1 MEPIEWTLTKGSI
14 YRFFFLYNKFGRR
27 MDKMSKIQFTKED
40 IEILSQNPY
49 VKSVSETTITYTE
62 EFKKF
67 FISEYEA
74 GTGPTRIF
82 EKAGFKKEM
91 VGYKRIDRAAARW
104 KKAYYENGIDGLIDQ
119 RNNSGRPPKEST
131 EQEIITK
138 QRAKIKLLE
147 AEVAL
152 LKKIDFTERRRMERN
167 QILKT
172 SEIYEMINTVS
183 SKHNLK
189 HVISFLCRSAG
200 VSRSGYYRY
209 INSNEV
215 RKKREKSDENSR
227 DIILM
232 AYSYRGFKKGSR
244 SIKMTLEGKF
254 GIIFNRKRIQ
264 RIMRKYDIV
273 CPIRKPNPYR
283 RMQQANKAHHK
294 IQNILNREF
303 NQTIPRKVLLT
314 DITYLKYGK
323 YQNAY
328 LSTVKDSCTREI
340 ITYHLSRQMNLDLVL
355 NTFFK
360 LQSQEAGISE
370 QTIVHS
376 DQGVHYTS
384 RDYQALL
391 KNIKVV
397 QSMSRKGNCWD
408 NAPQES
414 FFGHMKDELNLDECK
429 TFELLEK
436 SIEDYMDYYNN
447 DRYQWGLNKMTPVQ
461 YRDHLLSA

>member
-1 MEPIEWTLTKGSI
+1 
-14 YRFFFLYNKFGRR
+14 
-27 MDKMSKIQFTKED
+27 MSKKQFTEED
-40 IEILSQNPY
+40 IEILSQNSY

-82 EKAGFKKEM
+82 EIAGFKKEM

-104 KKAYYENGIDGLIDQ
+104 KKAYYENGIDGLNDQ
-119 RNNSGRPPKEST
+119 RNNVTGRPQKEEPS
-131 EQEIITK
+131 EHEIIMK
-138 QRAKIKLLE
+138 QQAKIKLLE

-152 LKKIDFTERRRMERN
+152 LKKIDFTERRRIEEN

-172 SEIYEMINTVS
+172 NEIYEMINTVS
-183 SKHNLK
+183 SNHNLK
-189 HVISFLCRSAG
+189 RVISFLCRSAG
-200 VSRSGYYRY
+200 VSRSGYYRH
-209 INSNEV
+209 INSEEV
-215 RKKREKSDENSR
+215 RKQHEKSDENLK
-227 DIILM
+227 DIILT

-244 SIKMTLEGKF
+244 SIKMTLEGKY

-264 RIMRKYDIV
+264 RIMRKYGIM

-283 RMQQANKAHHK
+283 RMQRANQVNHK
-294 IQNILNREF
+294 VPNILNREF

-323 YQNAY
+323 NQNAY
-328 LSTVKDSCTREI
+328 LSTIKDSCTHEI
-340 ITYHLSRQMNLDLVL
+340 VTYHLSRQMDLDLVL
-355 NTFFK
+355 NTFLK
-360 LQSQEAGISE
+360 LQSQKTGISD

-391 KNIKVV
+391 KNIKVI

-414 FFGHMKDELNLDECK
+414 FFGHMKDELNLDECR

-447 DRYQWGLNKMTPVQ
+447 DRHQWGLNKMTPVQ